1 MEDVMSRPMNKSQ
14 LLAAAHKEEQMLEKL
29 LAGMTPEQLTQA
41 APPAGWA
48 IKDILAH
55 LYEWHQMFFTWY
67 ETGLHG
73 GIPAVPA
80 AGYKWSQLPALNQHI
95 FEKYCQLSPEQ
106 TLAMF
111 HESHQKTIR
120 FIEDLP
126 EKDLI
131 TPGLY
136 KWMNQ
141 NTLMAYLNSI
151 TAAHYVW
158 AIKDIR
164 KILQGHET

>member
-1 MEDVMSRPMNKSQ
+1 MNQS
-14 LLAAAHKEEQMLEKL
+14 
-29 LAGMTPEQLTQA
+29 
-41 APPAGWA
+41 
-48 IKDILAH
+48 I
-55 LYEWHQMFFTWY
+55 Y
-67 ETGLHG
+67 
-73 GIPAVPA
+73 
-80 AGYKWSQLPALNQHI
+80 
-95 FEKYCQLSPEQ
+95 EKYCHLTPEQ

-111 HESHQKTIR
+111 RESNQKTIR